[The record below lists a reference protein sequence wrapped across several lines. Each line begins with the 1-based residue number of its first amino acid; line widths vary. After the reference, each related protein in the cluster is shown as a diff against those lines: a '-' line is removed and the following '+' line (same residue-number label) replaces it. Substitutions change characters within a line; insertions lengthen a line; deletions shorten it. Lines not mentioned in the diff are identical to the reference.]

1 MNAISYFDLFFSSV
15 NSIYL
20 LLYMLKKFRLVK
32 LLELQRILTK
42 LYNILKIIIVTN
54 ILTSNDTLV
63 NEDLH

>member
-1 MNAISYFDLFFSSV
+1 MQLVILNYFFLQLIRFF
-15 NSIYL
+15 Y
-20 LLYMLKKFRLVK
+20 YYTCLKNLGLVK

>member
-1 MNAISYFDLFFSSV
+1 
-15 NSIYL
+15 
-20 LLYMLKKFRLVK
+20 MLKKFRLVK